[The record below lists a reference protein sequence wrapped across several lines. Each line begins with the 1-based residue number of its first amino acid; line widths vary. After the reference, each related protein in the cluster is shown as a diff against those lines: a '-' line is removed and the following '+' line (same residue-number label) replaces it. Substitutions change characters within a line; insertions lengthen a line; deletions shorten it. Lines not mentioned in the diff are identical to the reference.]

1 MNDVTRPGGLPEQFR
16 TTQWS
21 RVLRGEDVA
30 ESREALAGL
39 CSDYWKPLYH
49 FARRKGFSPQDLTQG
64 FILSLLESDSFARA
78 DPVRGQFRSFLMV
91 AFTHF
96 LAKQW
101 RESSALK
108 RGGGLSNLSLDE
120 PEAEALHQSLAAD
133 GATPEQAYERA
144 WGLALLDR
152 AMERLRR
159 KYEEAGRGDLY
170 AALQPLLAGT
180 KERPGYYRIGQGLGM
195 SESAVTAAMH
205 QMRKSYGSLPF
216 AST

>member
-1 MNDVTRPGGLPEQFR
+1 M
-16 TTQWS
+16 
-21 RVLRGEDVA
+21 
-30 ESREALAGL
+30 
-39 CSDYWKPLYH
+39 
-49 FARRKGFSPQDLTQG
+49 
-64 FILSLLESDSFARA
+64 LESDSFARA
-78 DPVRGQFRSFLMV
+78 DPTRGRFRSFLMA

-120 PEAEALHQSLAAD
+120 PEALHQSLAAD

-159 KYEEAGRGDLY
+159 KYEEAWRGDLY

-180 KERPGYYRIGQGLGM
+180 KERPSYYRIGQGLGM

-205 QMRKSYGSLPF
+205 QKRKSYGSLPF